1 MNTVTVK
8 DFLIGKDHPLA
19 MICGPCVIESED
31 HAFSCAKTLKEMLAP
46 YPFSFIFK
54 ASYDKANRSSIHSFR
69 GPGLLKGIH
78 ILERIKKELDLPVT
92 TDVHT
97 PQEALLAAKI
107 CDMIQIPAFLCRQT
121 DLLLAAAKTKVAI
134 NIKKGQF
141 MAPWDMKHVIEKI
154 ESQNHHNI
162 LLTDRGTSFG
172 YNNLVSDFRS
182 ILLMQSL
189 NYPVCYDASHSTQ
202 LPGSCGVESGGQSE
216 FIAPLA
222 KAALVVGA
230 NALFIE
236 THPDPKNAKSDKMS
250 VMDFK
255 DLNVLLQ
262 DLYRLYKAS
271 YEKIHAPL

>member
-8 DFLIGKDHPLA
+8 QFQIGKGHPLA
-19 MICGPCVIESED
+19 IICGPCVIESED
-31 HAFSCAKTLKEMLAP
+31 HAFFCAKTLQEIFAP

-54 ASYDKANRSSIHSFR
+54 ASYDKANRSSIDSFR
-69 GPGLLKGIH
+69 GPGLLKGLH
-78 ILERIKKELDLPVT
+78 TLEKIQKELHLPVV
-92 TDVHT
+92 TDVHS
-97 PQEALLAAKI
+97 PQEALLAGKV

-121 DLLLAAAKTKVAI
+121 DLLLAAATTKAAV

-141 MAPWDMKHVIEKI
+141 MAPWDMKQVVEKM
-154 ESQNHHNI
+154 ESQNHHNF

-182 ILLMQSL
+182 IILMQSL
-189 NYPVCYDASHSTQ
+189 NYPVCYDASHSIQ
-202 LPGSCGVESGGQSE
+202 LPGSCGKESGGQSE

-222 KAALVVGA
+222 KAATVIGA

-236 THPDPKNAKSDKMS
+236 AHPNPKEAKSDKMT

-255 DLNVLLQ
+255 DLTVLLE
-262 DLYRLYKAS
+262 DLYRLYRALN
-271 YEKIHAPL
+271 EKTYAPL